1 MGIFS
6 RFADIVNANIN
17 SLLDKAEDPEKMVRL
32 IIQEMEDTLVEV
44 RSSSARTLADKKD
57 VVRQM
62 EKLKAEAEDWQAKA
76 ELALS
81 KEREDLARQA
91 LIEKQ
96 KCEDNANLLGQELSL
111 LDDQVARLQDEIT
124 QLQSKLEDAKA
135 RQKSI
140 LMRGKTASS
149 RLNIKSKLSSGKI
162 NDALSR
168 FEQYERKID
177 NLEAE
182 VESYDLGNKSLAD
195 EFAELE
201 SSDKVD
207 NELEALKAKMK
218 KPAKAAKS
226 TKKS

>member
-57 VVRQM
+57 IVRKIDRFQ
-62 EKLKAEAEDWQAKA
+62 AEADDWQSKA

-81 KEREDLARQA
+81 KDREDLARQA
-91 LIEKQ
+91 LSEKQ
-96 KCEDNANLLGQELSL
+96 KSEENVEQLAQDLSS
-111 LDDQVARLQDEIT
+111 LDEQITRLKDEIS
-124 QLQSKLEDAKA
+124 QLQNKLEDAKN

-149 RLNIKSKLSSGKI
+149 RLDVKSKLTSGKI
-162 NDALSR
+162 NDALTR

-201 SSDKVD
+201 TSSKVD
-207 NELEALKAKMK
+207 SELEALKTKLNANKAKNTEK
-218 KPAKAAKS
+218 
-226 TKKS
+226 

>member
-44 RSSSARTLADKKD
+44 RSSSARTIADKKD
-57 VVRQM
+57 VVRRM
-62 EKLKAEAEDWQAKA
+62 ERLEAEAEDWQAKA

-81 KEREDLARQA
+81 KDREDLARQA
-91 LIEKQ
+91 LAEKQ
-96 KCEDNANLLGQELSL
+96 KCIENAEVMKQELTQ
-111 LDDQVARLQDEIT
+111 LDDQVNRLKDEIS
-124 QLQSKLEDAKA
+124 QLQSKLEDAKS
-135 RQKSI
+135 RQKTI

-149 RLNIKSKLSSGKI
+149 RLDVKSKLNSGKI

-168 FEQYERKID
+168 FEAYERKID

-182 VESYDLGNKSLAD
+182 VESYELGNKSLAD
-195 EFAELE
+195 EFADLE
-201 SSDKVD
+201 AAEKVD
-207 NELEALKAKMK
+207 SELEALKAKLNK
-218 KPAKAAKS
+218 DK
-226 TKKS
+226 